1 MQGSGDVKPPSQRAL
16 LALVFVGGV
25 SSLGAEIA
33 AARLLAPY
41 FGASTVIWANTIA
54 VVLVALSIGYWY
66 GGRLADRHPDDRRL
80 RLVALTAA
88 ALLGLVPLAAG
99 PFFDIV
105 VGAFDRLDA
114 GAFVGSLIGVL
125 VLLALPLVLLGT
137 ITPWAL
143 RLAIHDVEQTGTV
156 AGRLYALSTVGSLTG
171 VFLSAL
177 VLIPLVGVQ
186 RTFLL
191 FGAALAIT
199 AAAGARVPRAA
210 LAVPA
215 LLLLALLLPPGLTK
229 PAEEG
234 ERVID
239 ERETA
244 YQYLRVIQDG
254 PRRLLELNEG
264 QAVHSIYE
272 PGTVL
277 TGGVWDGYLT
287 VPRAVLDRPPRS
299 MAMLGNA
306 AGTVSRAY
314 ARFHPETRIDGVEID
329 GEVTAAGRDW
339 FALGENRRL
348 TTYTEDARP
357 FLRRIDRRYDLIG
370 IDAYRQPYIPFYLAT
385 REFFDLT
392 RARLNPG
399 GAVVVNIGHPEG
411 EDVLEKTI
419 TRTLLTSFR
428 HVRRYAIEETST
440 LLVASDV
447 EPSAGRLRAAAAGAD
462 PGLRPLLQDTAAG
475 LEPPLD
481 GGSVFTDD
489 RAPVEWL
496 IDASIVRYAAGGG
509 DAEG

>member
-1 MQGSGDVKPPSQRAL
+1 MTDRARRSL
-16 LALVFVGGV
+16 LALVFVGGM

-41 FGASTVIWANTIA
+41 FGASTIIWANTIG

-66 GGRLADRHPDDRRL
+66 GGRIADRRPRDRDL
-80 RLVALTAA
+80 RLVVLVAA
-88 ALLGLVPLAAG
+88 VLLGIVPLVSD
-99 PFFDIV
+99 PFFDVV

-114 GAFVGSLIGVL
+114 GAFVGSLVGVL

-137 ITPWAL
+137 VTPWAL
-143 RLAIHDVEQTGTV
+143 RLAINDVENAGTV

-186 RTFLL
+186 RTFLV
-191 FGAALAIT
+191 FAALLALT
-199 AAAGARVPRAA
+199 AASAATVPRAA

-215 LLLLALLLPPGLTK
+215 VLLAALALPPGLTK
-229 PAEEG
+229 PADEG
-234 ERVID
+234 KRVIA
-239 ERETA
+239 ERETS

-264 QAVHSIYE
+264 QAVHSIYD
-272 PGTVL
+272 PRTVL

-287 VPRAVLDRPPRS
+287 LPLTVLGRSPKS

-314 ARFHPETRIDGVEID
+314 ARHHPETVIDGVEID
-329 GEVTAAGRDW
+329 GEVTDAGREL
-339 FALGENRRL
+339 FGLEQNRRL

-357 FLRRIDRRYDLIG
+357 FLRRTRRAYELIG

-392 RARLNPG
+392 RARLAPG
-399 GAVVVNIGHPEG
+399 GAVVVNIGHPAG
-411 EDVLEKTI
+411 QDALEKTI
-419 TRTLLTSFR
+419 TKTLGESFD
-428 HVRRYAIEETST
+428 HVKRWEIEDTST
-440 LLVASDV
+440 LLIASDV
-447 EPSAGRLRAAAAGAD
+447 EPSPERLRAAGASAR
-462 PGLRPLLQDTAAG
+462 PELQPLLARTEQG
-475 LEPPLD
+475 LAPPLP
-481 GGSVFTDD
+481 GGKVFTDD

-496 IDASIVRYAAGGG
+496 IDSSIVRYAAGGEDG
-509 DAEG
+509 